1 MSTKKKQI
9 KEATGGDPGGPSG
22 GGVPSLG
29 AMGGGDGSYKIGR
42 PRKPWMQTGGA
53 PSMGADSS
61 FASIDGMARVNRGYE
76 DEDEVE
82 TFMFDNQ
89 EEEEGDD
96 IENYLST
103 RKLPKYLVATK
114 PPDPMKLKF
123 QHMKLHEVSIIRI
136 LGDTLASTLL
146 TIPLADIGIGQIFL
160 KSNSEN
166 ADESLRG
173 LSSVLDISYE
183 YLIDGLIGND
193 LNELNDIIEKIK
205 SFDADTKSQAKDNF
219 EDYLYYLKNY
229 IITIAQTYDSA
240 IVLAAGQMGPQAA
253 VPEEVITEPAINVA
267 TGVTGY
273 FLRLIPFERLV
284 FKGSSKLIEMIVG
297 LNEIETK
304 LKENPENNELL
315 NKIQENAGQGISIIF
330 SETMTSLP
338 RLGLIYRELR
348 AEVPERPASKEDAKE
363 PIEKIEDKQEDELDA
378 NEKTLA
384 GLGMTKSLSSDISD
398 SKEDDEYSNIPESEP
413 CPCPINEIDIKDG
426 EVYKMSLQEKL
437 LRSAIREMISS
448 TLSEK
453 KKSKKKDSKSKEEP
467 VEIDGYI
474 HAGYGAGY
482 LPWQPD
488 IAELTDE
495 EQEVYKGYA
504 VNYKA
509 DLGHVVSQK
518 LSESDEEALRSLIY
532 EIAKSQNEED
542 IDEDSPEEIDEDS
555 HEDIDEASGAGAAGG
570 GPNLPLGMS
579 APQVPGKTRRSP
591 ADAAGSAFGGARPAL
606 TEARFT
612 RLAGLV
618 DEE

>member
-1 MSTKKKQI
+1 MPNKKKLL
-9 KEATGGDPGGPSG
+9 KEATGKGPGGPSG
-22 GGVPSLG
+22 GGLPVLG
-29 AMGGGDGSYKIGR
+29 SIGGGDGSYKIGR

-53 PSMGADSS
+53 PSMGADSG
-61 FASIDGMARVNRGYE
+61 FASVDGMARVNRGYE

-82 TFMFDNQ
+82 RFMFDDQ
-89 EEEEGDD
+89 SEDDD

-103 RKLPKYLVATK
+103 RKLPKYLGASK
-114 PPDPMKLKF
+114 PPDPMKL
-123 QHMKLHEVSIIRI
+123 MKLREVSVTRI

-146 TIPLADIGIGQIFL
+146 SIPLADIGIGQIFL
-160 KSNSEN
+160 KNNSEN

-173 LSSVLDISYE
+173 LSGVLGVTYE
-183 YLIDGLIGND
+183 YLIDGLIGPD

-205 SFDADTKSQAKDNF
+205 TFNQDTKDQARENF

-253 VPEEVITEPAINVA
+253 VPEEIVTEPAVNIA

-284 FKGSSKLIEMIVG
+284 FKGSARLAEMIVG

-304 LKENPENNELL
+304 IRENPENNELL
-315 NKIQENAGQGISIIF
+315 DKIQENSGQGIGIVF
-330 SETMTSLP
+330 SDTMTSLP
-338 RLGLIYRELR
+338 RLGAIYRELR
-348 AEVPERPASKEDAKE
+348 ADVPEKPSEESEVKE
-363 PIEKIEDKQEDELDA
+363 PIESIESNDDEELPDSLSGEEKGLAVTGAGVMAVKSDQEDDA
-378 NEKTLA
+378 
-384 GLGMTKSLSSDISD
+384 
-398 SKEDDEYSNIPESEP
+398 YSNIPEAEP
-413 CPCPINEIDIKDG
+413 CPCPINEIDIRDG
-426 EVYKMSLQEKL
+426 EIYTMSTNEKL
-437 LRSAIREMISS
+437 LRSAIRGMISD
-448 TLSEK
+448 TLSER
-453 KKSKKKDSKSKEEP
+453 KKSKKKTSKAKKKKEDP

-495 EQEVYKGYA
+495 EQEHYKGYA

-509 DLGHVVSQK
+509 DLGHVVSQR
-518 LSESDEEALRSLIY
+518 LSESDETALRNLIY
-532 EIAKSQNEED
+532 EIAKEQDEGVDED
-542 IDEDSPEEIDEDS
+542 IDEDDDQEE
-555 HEDIDEASGAGAAGG
+555 IDEASGCAGG
-570 GPNLPLGMS
+570 GGGPSLPLGMS
-579 APQVPGKTRRSP
+579 TPTFGRTRRSP

-606 TEARFT
+606 TESRFV
-612 RLAGLV
+612 RLAGLD

>member
-1 MSTKKKQI
+1 MTTKKKLL
-9 KEATGGDPGGPSG
+9 KEATGKGPGGPSG
-22 GGVPSLG
+22 GGLPVLG
-29 AMGGGDGSYKIGR
+29 SIGGGDGSYKIGR

-53 PSMGADSS
+53 PSMGADSG
-61 FASIDGMARVNRGYE
+61 FASVDGMARVNRGYE

-82 TFMFDNQ
+82 RFMFDDQ
-89 EEEEGDD
+89 AEEED

-103 RKLPKYLVATK
+103 RKLPKYLGASN
-114 PPDPMKLKF
+114 PPDPMKL
-123 QHMKLHEVSIIRI
+123 MNIHEVSITRI

-146 TIPLADIGIGQIFL
+146 SIPLADIGIGQIFL
-160 KSNSEN
+160 KNNSEN

-173 LSSVLDISYE
+173 LSGVLGVSYE
-183 YLIDGLIGND
+183 YLIDGLIGPD

-205 SFDADTKSQAKDNF
+205 AFDQDTKDQARENF

-253 VPEEVITEPAINVA
+253 VPEEIVTEPAVNIA

-284 FKGSSKLIEMIVG
+284 FKGSAKLAEMIVG

-304 LKENPENNELL
+304 MRENPENNELL
-315 NKIQENAGQGISIIF
+315 SKIQENSGQAIGIVF
-330 SETMTSLP
+330 SDTMTSLP
-338 RLGLIYRELR
+338 RLGAIYRELR
-348 AEVPERPASKEDAKE
+348 ADVPERPADESEVKE
-363 PIEKIEDKQEDELDA
+363 PIENIESDDEKPPDSLSDE
-378 NEKTLA
+378 EKTLA
-384 GLGMTKSLSSDISD
+384 VAGAGIVSVEKDQE
-398 SKEDDEYSNIPESEP
+398 EDDEEIDTYSNIPEADP
-413 CPCPINEIDIKDG
+413 CPCPINEIDIRDG
-426 EVYKMSLQEKL
+426 EIYTMSTQETL
-437 LRSAIREMISS
+437 LRSAIREIISD

-453 KKSKKKDSKSKEEP
+453 KKSKKKTSKSKSKKEEP

-495 EQEVYKGYA
+495 EQELYKGYA

-509 DLGHVVSQK
+509 DLGHVVSQR
-518 LSESDEEALRSLIY
+518 LSESDEIALRNLIY
-532 EIAKSQNEED
+532 EIANEKDEG
-542 IDEDSPEEIDEDS
+542 IDEDVDEDDVQ
-555 HEDIDEASGAGAAGG
+555 EDIEEASGAAAAGG

-579 APQVPGKTRRSP
+579 TPTFGRTRRSP

-606 TEARFT
+606 TESRFT
-612 RLAGLV
+612 RLAGLD